1 MKGRSVALFAL
12 GLLLAL
18 LAYPVALFVSFPV
31 AYAFAVI
38 ALMLG
43 AVIVA
48 KKPSE
53 GELVIGMVLAV
64 TAAAALGG
72 ESLLRKWRQRC
83 LRRALKILQG
93 AVG

>member
-18 LAYPVALFVSFPV
+18 LAYPVALFVSFPL
-31 AYAFAVI
+31 AYAFAII

-43 AVIVA
+43 AVIAA

-64 TAAAALGG
+64 IAAGVLGG
-72 ESLLRKWRQRC
+72 SLLRIWRQRC

-93 AVG
+93 VAG